1 MALSVAVH
9 GSILRVGRSG
19 GMSETSVASGAASG
33 TALRMTGI
41 ALMSTAFDDHGG
53 IPRRH
58 SMEGDN
64 LSPPLTWSGVP
75 DDAVELV
82 LLCEDPDA
90 PGGTFLHW
98 LVTGIDPAS
107 SSMSEGAKPQ
117 GAQQWPNDFGK
128 SGWGGPMPPPG
139 RPHRYVFRL
148 SAVSEPLP
156 LHSRPNSASV
166 HHALKGREVASGT
179 LTGTYQR

>member
-1 MALSVAVH
+1 
-9 GSILRVGRSG
+9 
-19 GMSETSVASGAASG
+19 
-33 TALRMTGI
+33 MTGI
-41 ALMSTAFDDHGG
+41 ALTSTAFHDHGA

-58 SMEGDN
+58 SGEGEDV
-64 LSPPLTWSGVP
+64 SPPLAWSGVP
-75 DDAVELV
+75 DGVEELV

-98 LVTGIDPAS
+98 LVTGITPTS
-107 SSMSEGAKPQ
+107 SGVLEGAEPQ
-117 GAQQWPNDFGK
+117 DGRQWPNGFGR

-156 LHSRPNSASV
+156 LHGRPNSETV
-166 HHALKGREVASGT
+166 HRALKGRELAAGK

>member
-1 MALSVAVH
+1 
-9 GSILRVGRSG
+9 
-19 GMSETSVASGAASG
+19 
-33 TALRMTGI
+33 
-41 ALMSTAFDDHGG
+41 MSTAFDDRGG

-64 LSPPLTWSGVP
+64 VSPPLTWSGVP

-139 RPHRYVFRL
+139 HPHRYVFRL

-156 LHSRPNSASV
+156 LHSRPNSAAV
-166 HHALKGREVASGT
+166 HRALKGRELAGNT
-179 LTGTYQR
+179 LTAVGRSARARTRRSSGGRTPSGRAGFGPRLR